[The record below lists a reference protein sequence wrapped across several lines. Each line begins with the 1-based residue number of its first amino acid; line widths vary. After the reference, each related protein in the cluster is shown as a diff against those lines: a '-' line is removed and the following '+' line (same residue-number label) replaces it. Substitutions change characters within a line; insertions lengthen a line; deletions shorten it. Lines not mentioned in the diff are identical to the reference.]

1 MSNPH
6 MKINFFTY
14 KYINTPN
21 YLTNFPKIYP
31 MASTEKMEIHKED
44 EPYGLGCALEAF
56 TERDEVEKLIDNLK
70 NAINEDLSFRERSYE
85 KFAFI
90 LSLYSEQ
97 PHLLDKHIPE
107 LLEKFIN
114 IIRDTNNSME
124 LKHMTFKYLFV
135 LVNVRG
141 YKVIVNQ
148 LPHEVADFEPVLQM
162 LEAQDPNDCDNW
174 TTRYTL
180 LLWLSIIVRI
190 PFHMSRLDGIL
201 DGNSDEKTV
210 MGRVLELIKTYCVV
224 SDKCRDAAALLAA
237 RFLSRSDVK
246 SVHLTSFLEWAKEL
260 GSQDTYNIFQKHGI
274 FECIAIILKHG
285 KRDDLLPYARDL
297 LQWIISP
304 KFRENTG
311 SNVNKLVFK
320 IIQRI
325 GLIFL
330 APRLASW
337 RYKRGNRSLA
347 TNLSAGDGTTSSDDP
362 KVKQTEEDD
371 DEEAIVPEE
380 VEEVIDQLVQ
390 GLANQ
395 DGIVRWSAAK
405 GIGRVTGRLPKELA
419 DEVVG
424 SVLQLFNPREG
435 DGAWHGGCLALA
447 ELGRRGLLLPQR
459 LPEVVPV
466 VIKALVYDEPR
477 GYSSVGSHIRDAA
490 CYVCWSFARAYDTD
504 VLKPYVN
511 QIACTLIIVTCFDR
525 EINCRR
531 AASAA
536 FQENVGRQGT
546 FPHGINILTCADFFA
561 VSVRNNAYLQ
571 IAPYIAQ
578 FEEYTLSLIDHLVEK
593 KVDHWDVGIREL
605 TAKALHN
612 LTASDPNHMVQKVLP
627 ALFAQAYTI
636 NLNGRHGA
644 VIAIGEIVH
653 ALSVIANG
661 KKAKIDTYLNDDLL
675 GKLRGL
681 IRIFREKLYF
691 RGMGGELMKQACCTF
706 IEKCSLSSLPFH
718 GEDVVDDWLC
728 LVNEC
733 IPYNVVA
740 IRNGAIKALPIL
752 LDEYFRD
759 SSAVAKQEKLVEE
772 YLKQLSNTSVQETRM
787 GHALALGFLPKFMLK
802 DNLESIIEA
811 LIEASMITQATLK
824 WAEARRDCVRAL
836 CNIVLTL
843 GEDLEK
849 ELPEKFVNNI
859 FNTFLEGLKD
869 YTQDKRGDI
878 GAWMREASMT
888 GLQTLILFL
897 TNQRS
902 KYLKPDMVVKSL
914 SNISQQAVE
923 KIDRT
928 RALAGRVFYSFIHN
942 DNPVPYVPHHAELI
956 SIFPKEQ
963 CDDLNWNSANFTFPK
978 FVQLLQ
984 FPDFTYN
991 ILLGLICSV
1000 GGLTETLVKYSAS
1013 SLFAYLDSEKKLK
1026 GDAEMRRICEVIH
1039 QIFVDYHK
1047 NDRITVPMFKF
1058 LDKVFD
1064 SGCLECVLQDKESD
1078 FAPQILKLIQAEI
1091 AGCKDIYKLI
1101 DGVNTLCQFIQIKSE
1116 VCEKTLIQLSIM
1128 LCHRHSYIRRST
1140 ATRLYESLLVN
1151 GDAST
1156 INPDNMDQILQLLG
1170 DTNWEEPVEVVKPI
1184 RNELCKLM
1192 GVRVPTPKA
1201 KPVQGK

>member
-1 MSNPH
+1 MSSTH
-6 MKINFFTY
+6 IKINFFTY
-14 KYINTPN
+14 KYINNPN
-21 YLTNFPKIYP
+21 FLTNFPRQYP
-31 MASTEKMEIHKED
+31 MTGTDNMDIYKED
-44 EPYGLGCALEAF
+44 EPYGLGCALETF
-56 TERDEVEKLIDNLK
+56 TEREEVEKLIDNLK

-85 KFAFI
+85 KYTFI

-107 LLEKFIN
+107 LLEKFIS
-114 IIRDTNNSME
+114 IIRDPNNSIE

-135 LVNVRG
+135 LINVRG
-141 YKVIVNQ
+141 FKVIVNQ

-162 LEAQDPNDCDNW
+162 LEAQDPNDCENW

-190 PFHMSRLDGIL
+190 PFHMSRLDGVI
-201 DGNSDEKTV
+201 DGNSDKKTV
-210 MGRVLELIKTYCVV
+210 MCRVLELIKTYCIV

-237 RFLSRSDVK
+237 RFLSRCDVK
-246 SVHLTSFLEWAKEL
+246 AVHLTSFLDWAKEL
-260 GSQDTYNIFQKHGI
+260 GTQDTHNIFQKHGI

-285 KRDDLLPYARDL
+285 KREDMLPYARDL

-304 KFRENTG
+304 KFKTNTG

-320 IIQRI
+320 IVQRI

-347 TNLSAGDGTTSSDDP
+347 ANLSAGDGTIRDVD
-362 KVKQTEEDD
+362 KKIVENEEDND
-371 DEEAIVPEE
+371 DEITVPEE

-390 GLANQ
+390 GLANP
-395 DGIVRWSAAK
+395 DSIVRWSAAK

-466 VIKALVYDEPR
+466 VLKALTYDEPR

-490 CYVCWSFARAYDTD
+490 CYVCWSFARAYDTE
-504 VLKPYVN
+504 VLKPYVTD
-511 QIACTLIIVTCFDR
+511 IASTLLIVTCFDR

-578 FEEYTLSLIDHLVEK
+578 FEEYTLSLIDHLVDR
-593 KVDHWDVGIREL
+593 KVDHWDVSIREL

-612 LTASDPNHMVQKVLP
+612 LAASDPNHMVKSVLP
-627 ALFAQAYTI
+627 TLFTQAYSI

-644 VIAIGEIVH
+644 VLAIGEIVH
-653 ALSVIANG
+653 ALSIIADE
-661 KKAKIDTYLNDDLL
+661 KKTKVDTLIGDELL
-675 GKLRGL
+675 AQLKGL
-681 IRIFREKLYF
+681 IGVFREKLYF
-691 RGMGGELMKQACCTF
+691 RGMGGELMKQACCIF
-706 IEKCSLSSLPFH
+706 IEKCSMASLSFH
-718 GEDVVDDWLC
+718 NDSVVDEWLA
-728 LVNEC
+728 LINEC
-733 IPYNVVA
+733 IPYNVVT
-740 IRNGAIKALPIL
+740 IRSMAIKALPIL
-752 LDEYFRD
+752 LEEYF
-759 SSAVAKQEKLVEE
+759 SGPSNVVKQEKLVED
-772 YLKQLSNTSVQETRM
+772 YLRQLSGTSVQESRM
-787 GHALALGFLPKFMLK
+787 GHSLALGYLPKFMLK
-802 DNLESIIEA
+802 DNLESIVQA
-811 LIEASMITQATLK
+811 LIEATMITPPTLK

-836 CNIVLTL
+836 CNVALSL
-843 GEDLEK
+843 GDDLEK
-849 ELPEKFVNNI
+849 ELPEKFVDNV

-878 GAWMREASMT
+878 GAWMREASMA
-888 GLQTLILFL
+888 GLQSLILFL
-897 TNQRS
+897 ADRKS
-902 KYLKPDMVVKSL
+902 KYLKPEMVVKAL
-914 SNISQQAVE
+914 SNVGQQAVE

-928 RALAGRVFYSFIHN
+928 RAIAGKVFYSFVHN
-942 DNPVPYVPHHAELI
+942 DQPVPYIPHHEELI
-956 SIFPKEQ
+956 KIFPKEE

-984 FPDFTYN
+984 FPEFTYN

-1013 SLFAYLDSEKKLK
+1013 SLFTFLDAEKKLK
-1026 GDAEMRRICEVIH
+1026 GDDEMKRICEVVH
-1039 QIFVDYHK
+1039 RIFVDYQK

-1058 LDKVFD
+1058 LDKLFD
-1064 SGCLECVLQDKESD
+1064 SGCLECVLRDEKSE
-1078 FAPQILKLIQAEI
+1078 FAPQMLKLIQAEI
-1091 AGCKDIYKLI
+1091 AGCKDIYKLM

-1151 GDAST
+1151 GDASI
-1156 INPDNMDQILQLLG
+1156 INPDNLDKVLQVLG
-1170 DTNWEEPVEVVKPI
+1170 DTNWEEPVDVVKPI

-1192 GVRVPTPKA
+1192 GVRAPMPKV
-1201 KPVQGK
+1201 KQTQTK